1 MATTKT
7 TPTPVISLEDLRR
20 RVIAIQTDIC
30 DQAQIIGLALDKVDG
45 DPLATGALLRSISSF
60 NDMLDEG
67 IERLCQ
73 ALEEQMQKGG
83 V

>member
-1 MATTKT
+1 MATNKT

-67 IERLCQ
+67 IEKLCQ